1 MWVNKVIYA
10 SANFLFARR
19 SSMPC
24 LGVFLVMAFPFVFMP
39 LLHAE
44 TAPALTSS
52 AYSEY
57 EIKAG
62 FIYRFISFVSWPE
75 DSLGG
80 TITIGIYGPD
90 SFGNAFSEIQ
100 GRVVGGNTVQ
110 VVRFGLDAE
119 MEQLKACQILFLG
132 DIPMSRLEAVVHALS
147 GSPVLTVG
155 DSRKFVDKGGMIGFV
170 NLDRRRIGIEINAS
184 AAARSG
190 VTIRSMLKRI
200 AGRIIE
206 ESQKNSPRANDNNG

>member
-19 SSMPC
+19 NSMPC
-24 LGVFLVMAFPFVFMP
+24 LGVSLVMAFTFVSIP

-90 SFGNAFSEIQ
+90 SFGNAFNEIQ

-110 VVRFGLDAE
+110 VVRFGLDTE
-119 MEQLKACQILFLG
+119 MEQLKACQILFIG
-132 DIPMSRLEAVVHALS
+132 NVPVKRLDAVLEVLS
-147 GSPVLTVG
+147 GSPVLTVS
-155 DSRKFVDKGGMIGFV
+155 DSEGFIDRGGMIGFV
-170 NLDRRRIGIEINAS
+170 GQGRRRIGIEVNDV
-184 AAARSG
+184 AAVRSG
-190 VTIRSMLKRI
+190 LIIRSMLKRI
-200 AGRIIE
+200 ASRIILE
-206 ESQKNSPRANDNNG
+206 